1 MKKILPVLLLLL
13 GATLAWGQGGVKKKK
28 PLPSEY
34 GRVIISNF
42 SRKEGMS
49 PVVFDHWM
57 HRSKFTC
64 RLCHVDIGFAMSAG
78 GTKIH
83 AGDNMN
89 GIYCGTC
96 HNGKTESG
104 STIFS
109 FSACAKEYSRE
120 EYKGCVRCHQLEP
133 GASQNEA
140 FVSFLQKMPPEK
152 FGNSINWE
160 QAEREGKIK
169 LTDFIE
175 GVSTQRAK
183 MKIQHDTILKGKL
196 EGMPDILFSH
206 TKHAVW
212 NGCELC
218 HPDIFGIRKDGAK
231 YTMGEIFE
239 GKYCG
244 ACHSSVS
251 FPLTDCR
258 RCHSKP
264 IGG

>member
-1 MKKILPVLLLLL
+1 MRKFLVVLFLFV
-13 GATLAWGQGGVKKKK
+13 GATLAWAQGGVKKKK
-28 PLPSEY
+28 PLPAEY
-34 GRVIISNF
+34 GRVTIGNF
-42 SRKEGMS
+42 SRQAGMP
-49 PVVFDHWM
+49 PVVFDHWV

-78 GTKIH
+78 ATKIR
-83 AGDNMN
+83 ALDNIN

-96 HNGKTESG
+96 HNGKTETG
-104 STIFS
+104 SLV
-109 FSACAKEYSRE
+109 FSACAKEYTRE
-120 EYKGCVRCHQLEP
+120 EYKGCVRCHQLE
-133 GASQNEA
+133 ASAALNEK
-140 FVSFLQKMPPEK
+140 FTSFLEMMPSEK

-160 QAEREGKIK
+160 KAEREGKIK
-169 LTDFIE
+169 LTDYIE
-175 GVSTQRAK
+175 GVSTTRAK

-218 HPDIFGIRKDGAK
+218 HPDIFGIRKGGTK

-244 ACHSSVS
+244 ACHSFVA

-264 IGG
+264 VGS